1 MDVGDTVGIVA
12 TCLGILALMGTG
24 LVWLIRNVVRDE
36 IKKATMPIQPGYR
49 NAGESLADLAQKV
62 DRIITGM
69 ENTQ

>member
-12 TCLGILALMGTG
+12 TCLGILALMSTG

-49 NAGESLADLAQKV
+49 NGGESLADLAQKIDQV
-62 DRIITGM
+62 IARM
-69 ENTQ
+69 ENT

>member
-12 TCLGILALMGTG
+12 TVLGILAVMGTG

-49 NAGESLADLAQKV
+49 NGGESLADLAQKV
-62 DRIITGM
+62 DRLIARM
-69 ENTQ
+69 EDTQ

>member
-1 MDVGDTVGIVA
+1 VDVGDTVGIVA
-12 TCLGILALMGTG
+12 TVLGILALMGTG

-49 NAGESLADLAQKV
+49 NGGESLADLAQKV
-62 DRIITGM
+62 DRLIARM

>member
-12 TCLGILALMGTG
+12 TVLGILALMGTG

-49 NAGESLADLAQKV
+49 NGGESLADLAQKV
-62 DRIITGM
+62 DRLIARM

>member
-36 IKKATMPIQPGYR
+36 IKKATMPIPPGYR
-49 NAGESLADLAQKV
+49 TGGESLADLAQKI
-62 DRIITGM
+62 DRIIARM
-69 ENTQ
+69 ENT